1 MKAAR
6 TPTLLFIALTSM
18 AMGPFEKN
26 HPLVDE
32 GQRDY
37 DHGDFDKALEKFDAA
52 AKELPGNATVEFDR
66 GVTLHKLDKQEDALS
81 TLNRALDLD
90 TKGELKEKIH
100 YNLGNVYAAMNK
112 KKEAIAEYRKA
123 LKLDPRDEEARHN
136 LEVLLRDIKPPQ
148 NDGPDGGTPDAGRK
162 DGGTDGGKPD
172 SGTDGGRDGGN
183 DGGQGDAG
191 QGDAG
196 SDAGMDG
203 GNDGGADGGSK
214 GDGGQGD
221 GGRGDGGQGE
231 QQKAGDA
238 GESGEQ
244 QADGGTDG
252 GAESLDAG
260 NSEAEAEW
268 HDGGVQMSRAQAENL
283 LDSFKH
289 SEKNLQPW
297 RFQRDRDRVKKA
309 NAKDW

>member
-1 MKAAR
+1 MR
-6 TPTLLFIALTSM
+6 LRLLVVVALFSM

-37 DHGDFDKALEKFDAA
+37 EHGDYEHALEKFDAA
-52 AKELPGNATVEFDR
+52 EKQLPGNATVEFNR

-100 YNLGNVYAAMNK
+100 YNLGNVYAAMEK

-123 LKLDPRDEEARHN
+123 LKLDPRDEQARHN
-136 LEVLLRDIKPPQ
+136 LEVLLRDLKPPQ
-148 NDGPDGGTPDAGRK
+148 NQGPDGGTPDGGK
-162 DGGTDGGKPD
+162 SDGGSDGGTDAGRP
-172 SGTDGGRDGGN
+172 DGGPDGG
-183 DGGQGDAG
+183 DGGSGDAG
-191 QGDAG
+191 RGDAG

-203 GNDGGADGGSK
+203 GNDGGSDGGSK

-231 QQKAGDA
+231 QTKPGDA
-238 GESGEQ
+238 GQSGDQ
-244 QADGGTDG
+244 KADGGQDG
-252 GAESLDAG
+252 GADALDAG
-260 NSEAEAEW
+260 ESEAEAEFR
-268 HDGGVQMSRAQAENL
+268 DGGVSMSRMQAESL

-289 SEKNLQPW
+289 SEKNIQPW
-297 RFQRDRDRVKKA
+297 RFQKDRDKVKRA
-309 NAKDW
+309 NGKDW

>member
-1 MKAAR
+1 
-6 TPTLLFIALTSM
+6 
-18 AMGPFEKN
+18 MGPFEKN

-37 DHGDFDKALEKFDAA
+37 DHGDYDQALEKFDRA
-52 AKELPGNATVEFDR
+52 AKDLPGNATVEFNR

-81 TLNRALDLD
+81 TLNHALDLD
-90 TKGELKEKIH
+90 TKGELKERIH

-148 NDGPDGGTPDAGRK
+148 APGPDGGTPDGGKGDGGSDGGSDAGRP
-162 DGGTDGGKPD
+162 DGGPDGG
-172 SGTDGGRDGGN
+172 DGGSGDAGHGDGGSDAGLDGGN
-183 DGGQGDAG
+183 DGG
-191 QGDAG
+191 
-196 SDAGMDG
+196 S
-203 GNDGGADGGSK
+203 DGGSK

-221 GGRGDGGQGE
+221 GGRGDGGTGE
-231 QQKAGDA
+231 QPKPGDA
-238 GESGEQ
+238 GQSGD
-244 QADGGTDG
+244 QAKDGGEDG
-252 GAESLDAG
+252 GADQEIDG
-260 NSEAEAEW
+260 GEAEAEW
-268 HDGGVQMSRAQAENL
+268 RDGGVSMSRMQAENL

-297 RFQRDRDRVKKA
+297 RFQRDRDKVKRA
-309 NAKDW
+309 NAKDY

>member
-1 MKAAR
+1 VR
-6 TPTLLFIALTSM
+6 LRLLVVVALFSM

-37 DHGDFDKALEKFDAA
+37 QNGDYEHALEKFDAA
-52 AKELPGNATVEFDR
+52 QKQLPGNATVEFNR

-123 LKLDPRDEEARHN
+123 LKIDPRDEEARHN
-136 LEVLLRDIKPPQ
+136 LEVLLRDLKPPP
-148 NDGPDGGTPDAGRK
+148 NEGPDGGSP
-162 DGGTDGGKPD
+162 DGGKQ
-172 SGTDGGRDGGN
+172 DGGQDGGN
-183 DGGQGDAG
+183 DAGQQQDAGKPDGGDGGSGDAG
-191 QGDAG
+191 HGDAG
-196 SDAGMDG
+196 SDAGQDG

-221 GGRGDGGQGE
+221 GGRGDAGQGE
-231 QQKAGDA
+231 QEKPGDA
-238 GESGEQ
+238 GQSGAEKS
-244 QADGGTDG
+244 DGGEDG
-252 GAESLDAG
+252 GADSLDAG
-260 NSEAEAEW
+260 DSEAEAQW
-268 HDGGVQMSRAQAENL
+268 KDGGVSMSRMQAENL

-289 SEKNLQPW
+289 SEKNVQPW
-297 RFQRDRDRVKKA
+297 RFEENRHQVKRA
-309 NAKDW
+309 NVKDW